1 MVCACLFVVLL
12 SGVVYAQILTITSAG
27 YVAGPPPK
35 ADPQGTYSVPPKS
48 GTWRV
53 LFDYGT
59 VNNGNFTPDL
69 TIGVGGT
76 AAVPQLMGNW
86 GPLGQETLKNPLPAN
101 THVRA
106 QLQRQDPNDKN
117 KWTTQWTAYEPVK

>member
-1 MVCACLFVVLL
+1 
-12 SGVVYAQILTITSAG
+12 
-27 YVAGPPPK
+27 
-35 ADPQGTYSVPPKS
+35 
-48 GTWRV
+48 V